1 MTDPRREGGRDAKTT
16 GNRPEP
22 EGGEERKRTPG
33 TDRDFDESQ
42 KSKNQG
48 HGHPREE
55 MGRKGNTDR

>member
-22 EGGEERKRTPG
+22 ESGQDGKRTAG
-33 TDRDFDESQ
+33 TDRDLDESQ
-42 KSKNQG
+42 ESKNQG

-55 MGRKGNTDR
+55 RDQPGKPDR